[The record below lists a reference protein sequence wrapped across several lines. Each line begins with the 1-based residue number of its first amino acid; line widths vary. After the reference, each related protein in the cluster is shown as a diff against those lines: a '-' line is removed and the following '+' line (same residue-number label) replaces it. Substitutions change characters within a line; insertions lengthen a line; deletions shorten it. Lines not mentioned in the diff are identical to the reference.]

1 MTAMRTRVRG
11 SLRSSAAVVAAA
23 AAVLIGM
30 HLAVGAVLIAGF
42 SRSTPA

>member
-11 SLRSSAAVVAAA
+11 SLRSSAAVVAA